1 MTLATQ
7 MATDLGTFIESDDF
21 AVSAVY
27 RKTGQPAKNIDVIF
41 DNEYFEANYSVGVE
55 GTEPFALARAS
66 DLPEVLQNDRLE
78 IATVTYRIRGVEP
91 DGTGLVRLKLERQ

>member
-1 MTLATQ
+1 MFTENLAEFFSTN
-7 MATDLGTFIESDDF
+7 DF

-27 RKTGQPAKNIDVIF
+27 IKTGSPNRDVNIIF

-55 GTEPFALARAS
+55 GTEPFALVRAS
-66 DLPEVLQNDRLE
+66 DVPDVLQNDRLK
-78 IATVTYRIRGVEP
+78 IATTTYRIRGVEP